1 MKNFLIAVIIAI
13 TLAYC
18 LGDVAN
24 DWWGINIVFADEL
37 LSPFE
42 SALAVAAIGVV
53 FVVIGFIIAVSVIGA
68 IVIGLGAAAIALVAM
83 GVGAFWPVLLIAA
96 IIYFLCRDNTRHAI
110 S

>member
-1 MKNFLIAVIIAI
+1 MKNFLIAVVIAI

-24 DWWGINIVFADEL
+24 DWWGVNIVFADEL
-37 LSPFE
+37 LSPLE
-42 SALAVAAIGVV
+42 SVLAVTVIGVV
-53 FVVIGFIIAVSVIGA
+53 FVIIGFIVAVSVIGA
-68 IVIGLGAAAIALVAM
+68 LVIGLGAAAIALLAM

-96 IIYFLCRDNTRHAI
+96 IIYFLCRDKTPHAI